1 MVKQKSPSGG
11 VADED
16 ILNICIMKIVYCL
29 EGLHYSGGLER
40 IIVSKANYLVSQGI
54 EVCIITSEDND
65 KPSFF
70 KLDSRVKHYDL
81 GINFYAHCNDSL
93 YKQLYYNFNCKIKYK
108 HSLLNLLNE
117 ISPDIVISTFNREL
131 CVLTHYNGTKIL
143 EYHFS
148 RYAFEEYHRLKSFKF
163 YDVWRHRKFL
173 KAISRYDRFVVLTHE
188 DAENWKEFEHV
199 AVIPNINSFECEE
212 SALLNQPVVMAAGRL
227 TEQKGFDKLI
237 EAWSIVCK
245 KVDGWFLHIYGE
257 GALRNELQKLID
269 KEGLSKRCFLDGVC
283 NNMKEKYLGS
293 SIFVLSS
300 VYEGFGLVL
309 TEAMTCGVPVVSFAC
324 PCGPRDIIADE
335 ESGFLVSQGNVEELA
350 DKLIYLIQNPEK
362 RKEMGAKAKL
372 GAVNFSKEKV
382 MKMWIELF
390 EDLCNN
396 RK

>member
-1 MVKQKSPSGG
+1 
-11 VADED
+11 
-16 ILNICIMKIVYCL
+16 MKVVYCL
-29 EGLHYSGGLER
+29 EGLHYTGGTER
-40 IIVSKANYLVSQGI
+40 IITSKANYLASQGI
-54 EVCIITSEDND
+54 EVYIITTEDND
-65 KPSFF
+65 RQSSFP
-70 KLDSRVKHYDL
+70 LDKRVRHCDL
-81 GINFYAHCNDSL
+81 GLNFYAHWSNSL
-93 YKQLYYNFNCKIKYK
+93 PMKIYYYIRNNKKYKQA
-108 HSLLNLLNE
+108 LLTLLKE
-117 ISPDIVISTFNREL
+117 INPDIVISTFCKEVIPL
-131 CVLTHYNGTKIL
+131 SHWKGKKIL
-143 EYHFS
+143 EYHYS
-148 RYAFEEYHRLKSFKF
+148 RYAFDRSRRITAFRLYDEWKFKQ
-163 YDVWRHRKFL
+163 HI
-173 KAISRYDRFVVLTHE
+173 KAIKRYDRFVVLTNE
-188 DAENWKEFEHV
+188 DLENWKDFGNV
-199 AVIPNINSFECEE
+199 AVIPNINSFECEK
-212 SALLNQPVVMAAGRL
+212 SASLDQPIVMAAGRL

-245 KVDGWFLHIYGE
+245 KVDGWGLHIYGE

-269 KEGLSKRCFLDGVC
+269 KEGLSKRCFLDGAC

-372 GAVNFSKEKV
+372 GAGNFSKEKV

-396 RK
+396 RKYT